1 MLIFFFAL
9 QKNRYNSQINCFGSK
24 RSYRAHTKSS
34 SKCGDEKFTASTNVK
49 EIKASELGWSS
60 SSSSGSPVSES
71 ESLSKFS
78 RGQFENQKCLG
89 VYVILISLIVTVLW
103 GKINVIIFMS
113 TLFCCFSIWNASS
126 RRIKRV
132 AELSNRGFK
141 VQKNSQ
147 SQRNVHNGH

>member
-1 MLIFFFAL
+1 M
-9 QKNRYNSQINCFGSK
+9 
-24 RSYRAHTKSS
+24 
-34 SKCGDEKFTASTNVK
+34 EKTNVK
-49 EIKASELGWSS
+49 EIKARELVWSSSS
-60 SSSSGSPVSES
+60 SSSSGSSVSEIGHF
-71 ESLSKFS
+71 K
-78 RGQFENQKCLG
+78 NQKCLG

-113 TLFCCFSIWNASS
+113 TLFCCFSLWNASS
-126 RRIKRV
+126 RRVKRV